1 MSADTPENTPQPTD
15 DTTDAGTELPVRMI
29 GIAASAG
36 GLEAVSLLAQNLP
49 QDANAVYVIAQHMSP
64 THKSVLSTLISRETS
79 LPVREL
85 EPETEPERGYIY
97 VTPPNTDVVLEN
109 GVLRLRNPSGHTAS
123 PKPSADRLFK
133 SLATEQGEN
142 CMGIVLSGTGSD
154 GSYGVQAIR
163 EAGGITIAQDPA
175 SAKYDG
181 MPTSAIETGCID
193 LTLSPEQMGIHLEKI
208 LAQPRNLDSLRTLQ
222 DEPKPLGELFG
233 ILLARTQV
241 DFADYKENTL
251 NRRIA
256 RRMTAL
262 GIQSYDDYVDY
273 CRTNLPEVDALHRD
287 LLISVTR
294 FFRDPDQFDKLQRE
308 VKSQLDGRE
317 EGQIRVWVVGCATGE
332 EAYSIAI
339 ILAEI
344 LGGVDMLSRRN
355 VQIFATD
362 IDQNAIEVA
371 RKGVYPIAAAS
382 DIPAK
387 LLTKYFNVGNTEITV
402 HPELR
407 AVTLFSHHNVF
418 QDPPFI
424 NVDIVSIRNLLI
436 YFNLAL
442 QERVLSRLHYA
453 MAAGGLLFVGT
464 SETVG
469 EMGVFFEGRQGADKV
484 YVKRRGVSG
493 ELSIDSSVRGYR
505 GGMRAYPAG
514 EKAQSKTEREEARDL
529 SLARSVAPNGMIC
542 TQNGNIIE
550 VLGDLSPFME
560 IRAGASTSLNV
571 RMLIDPLRTEAMSLM
586 AVAIRNSGRRTG
598 RWHRVSLP
606 VGNHVQLQVYPFIG
620 QRGGETQCLI
630 AVNAKFEEETD
641 TPLEDITDVDHRAYV
656 EKMELEI
663 KSTQEALQQTIEE
676 LQTANEELQSSNEE
690 LQSTNEEFQ
699 ATNEE
704 LETSNEEL
712 QSTNEELLTVNEELQ
727 ISSAE
732 RQALASELE
741 ATMSSAP
748 YAVALADQALMVRR
762 MSRVAMDFFRLAEIP
777 PTGVHLSQ
785 CNLPTGFPALAPI
798 ANTVLRVQEARHL
811 PVLSNGKY
819 YTLLMSPVHDVHRK
833 LIGLSITVTQDVS
846 DPMNLVVEMMSEAS
860 KIAHWSYNLDTEE
873 LVWSPEMFS
882 IHGRSDSGDMPT
894 WEDMF
899 TMIHPVDR
907 EDHRTLID
915 GLLREGS
922 SRSYAIRVFGA
933 DGHIIKIN
941 GRVSLVRDSE
951 GDPVQLVGVT
961 WTTED
966 GQSRD
971 IRLSNLETVQ
981 DDLGI
986 GFFSFDIENNSGQW
1000 SAPMFDILSFDPLRH
1015 TPSVESLLTRVVSEE
1030 REALSQDFLAVLE
1043 HGVEFKRTVMLKGE
1057 DGAQVPCVCLGKAR
1071 KNEANRVTHVFGS
1084 LRVLADL
1091 ENDDAGAT
1099 ESVAATRA

>member
-1 MSADTPENTPQPTD
+1 MSADTPEQPAAPSD
-15 DTTDAGTELPVRMI
+15 NTTDTGTIEPLRVI

-36 GLEAVSLLAQNLP
+36 GLEAVSLLVQNLP

-64 THKSVLSTLISRETS
+64 THKSVLSTLISRDIS
-79 LPVREL
+79 LPVLEL
-85 EPETEPERGYIY
+85 GPETELERGYIY
-97 VTPPNTDVVLEN
+97 VTPPNADVVLES
-109 GVLRLRNPSGHTAS
+109 GILRLRNPSGHAAS

-133 SLATEQGEN
+133 SLANEQGEN

-163 EAGGITIAQDPA
+163 EVGGITIAQEPA

-193 LTLSPEQMGIHLEKI
+193 LTLSPEQIGTHLEKI
-208 LAQPRNLDSLRTLQ
+208 LAQPRNLDGLRRLQ

-251 NRRIA
+251 NRRIV

-273 CRTNLPEVDALHRD
+273 CRTNMPEVDALHRD

-308 VKSQLDGRE
+308 VDAKFSSRDDSP
-317 EGQIRVWVVGCATGE
+317 IRVWIVGCATGE
-332 EAYSIAI
+332 EAYTIAI
-339 ILAEI
+339 ILAEV
-344 LGGVDMLSRRN
+344 LGGIEMLARRN

-371 RKGVYPIAAAS
+371 RKGIYPIAAAS

-387 LLTKYFNVGNTEITV
+387 LLSQYFSVGTTDITV
-402 HPELR
+402 RPELR

-424 NVDIVSIRNLLI
+424 NVDLVSIRNLLI

-453 MAAGGLLFVGT
+453 MAAGALLFVGT

-469 EMGVFFEGRQGADKV
+469 EMGVFFEGLQGADKV
-484 YVKRRGVSG
+484 YIKRRGISG
-493 ELSIDSSVRGYR
+493 ELSIDPSVRGYR
-505 GGMRAYPAG
+505 GGMRSYPANEKTHSKSEQG
-514 EKAQSKTEREEARDL
+514 EKRDL
-529 SLARSVAPNGMIC
+529 SLARAVAPNGMIC

-571 RMLIDPLRTEAMSLM
+571 RMLIDPLRTEATSLI
-586 AVAIRNSGRRTG
+586 AVAIRNSARRTG

-606 VGNHVQLQVYPFIG
+606 VGNQVQLQVFPFMG
-620 QRGGETQCLI
+620 QRGGEPQCLI
-630 AVNAKFEEETD
+630 GVNARFED
-641 TPLEDITDVDHRAYV
+641 VSDSLSGDIENLDHRSYV

-741 ATMSSAP
+741 ATMTSAP
-748 YAVALADQALMVRR
+748 YSVALADQALMVRR
-762 MSRVAMDFFRLAEIP
+762 MSRIAMDFFGVGEIP
-777 PTGVHLSQ
+777 PTGIHLSQ
-785 CNLPTGFPALAPI
+785 CNLPSGFPALAPI
-798 ANTVLRVQEARHL
+798 ANTVLRVQEQRRV
-811 PVLSNGKY
+811 PVLSRGSY
-819 YTLLMSPVHDVHRK
+819 YTMLMSPVHDVHRK
-833 LIGLSITVTQDVS
+833 LIGLSITITKDVS
-846 DPMNLVVEMMSEAS
+846 DPMNLIVDMMSKAS
-860 KIAHWSYNLDTEE
+860 NIAHWSYNLDTQE
-873 LVWSPEMFS
+873 LVWSSEMFT
-882 IHGRSDSGDMPT
+882 IHGRSDSGDMLT
-894 WEDMF
+894 WDD
-899 TMIHPVDR
+899 TINMIHPADR
-907 EDHRTLID
+907 SAYRSMID
-915 GLLREGS
+915 ALLDEGTS
-922 SRSYAIRVFGA
+922 QTYAARVFGPE
-933 DGHIIKIN
+933 GRIVKIKGSIT
-941 GRVSLVRDSE
+941 LIRDSE
-951 GDPVQLVGVT
+951 GEPVQMVGVT
-961 WTTED
+961 WD
-966 GQSRD
+966 DAAGLARD
-971 IRLSNLETVQ
+971 IQLSSLEAVQ

-986 GFFSFDIENNSGQW
+986 GFYSFDIENNIGLW
-1000 SAPMFDILSFDPLRH
+1000 SKAMYELLGFVPERH
-1015 TPSVESLLTRVVSEE
+1015 PPSVEALLKRVVEDQRDSLAE
-1030 REALSQDFLAVLE
+1030 DFQAVLE
-1043 HGVEFKRTVMLKGE
+1043 RGEPFDRIVML
-1057 DGAQVPCVCLGKAR
+1057 Q
-1071 KNEANRVTHVFGS
+1071 NEAGEKTTCTCRGRARSASDGRVSHVFGS
-1084 LRVLADL
+1084 LRLL
-1091 ENDDAGAT
+1091 TDA
-1099 ESVAATRA
+1099 EVAHQDNAMQVQSAS

>member
-1 MSADTPENTPQPTD
+1 MSADTPENTPEPTD
-15 DTTDAGTELPVRMI
+15 DTTQAGIDMPVRMI

-85 EPETEPERGYIY
+85 QPDTDPERGYIY

-109 GVLRLRNPSGHTAS
+109 GVLRLRNPSGHAAS

-133 SLATEQGEN
+133 SLAAEQGEN

-193 LTLSPEQMGIHLEKI
+193 LTLSPEQVGTHLEKI
-208 LAQPRNLDSLRTLQ
+208 LARPRNLDSLRTLQ

-294 FFRDPDQFDKLQRE
+294 FFRDPDQFDKLHRE
-308 VKSQLDGRE
+308 VEKQLSGRE
-317 EGQIRVWVVGCATGE
+317 DGQIRVWVVGCATGE

-382 DIPAK
+382 DIPAN
-387 LLTKYFNVGNTEITV
+387 LLTKYFKVGNTELTV

-424 NVDIVSIRNLLI
+424 NVDLVSIRNLLI

-469 EMGVFFEGRQGADKV
+469 EMGVFFEGKQGADKV
-484 YVKRRGVSG
+484 YIKRRGISG

-514 EKAQSKTEREEARDL
+514 EKPQSGAARADARES

-586 AVAIRNSGRRTG
+586 AVAVRNNGRRTG

-606 VGNHVQLQVYPFIG
+606 VGNRVQLQVYPFLG
-620 QRGGETQCLI
+620 QRGGETQCLV
-630 AVNAKFEEETD
+630 AVNAKFEEESD
-641 TPLEDITDVDHRAYV
+641 TPSSNISDSDHRAYV

-762 MSRVAMDFFRLAEIP
+762 MSRVAMDFFQLTDIP

-785 CNLPTGFPALAPI
+785 CNLPVGFPALAPV
-798 ANTVLRVQEARHL
+798 ANTVLRVQEARRL
-811 PVLSNGKY
+811 PVLSDGKY
-819 YTLLMSPVHDVHRK
+819 FTLLLSPVHDVHRK
-833 LIGLSITVTQDVS
+833 LIGLSITITQDVG
-846 DPMNLVVEMMSEAS
+846 DPLNLVVDMMSEAS
-860 KIAHWSYNLDTEE
+860 RIAHWSFNLDTEE
-873 LVWSPEMFS
+873 LVWSPEMFA
-882 IHGRSDSGDMPT
+882 IHGRSNSGNMPT
-894 WEDMF
+894 WDEMF
-899 TMIHPVDR
+899 SMVHPVDR
-907 EDHRTLID
+907 DDHRTLID
-915 GLLREGS
+915 GLLRDGTTCA
-922 SRSYAIRVFGA
+922 YAIRVFGS
-933 DGHIIKIN
+933 DGHIFKVN
-941 GRVSLVRDSE
+941 GRVSVIRDSE
-951 GDPVQLVGVT
+951 NEPVQLVGVT
-961 WTTED
+961 WNADED
-966 GQSRD
+966 QSRE

-986 GFFSFDIENNSGQW
+986 GFFSFDIENNDGQW
-1000 SAPMFDILSFDPLRH
+1000 SAPMFDILNFDPARH
-1015 TPSVESLLTRVVSEE
+1015 TPSVESLLTRVVQDQ
-1030 REALSQDFLAVLE
+1030 REALSRDFQSVLE
-1043 HGVEFKRTVMLKGE
+1043 QGVAFKRAVDLTGE
-1057 DGAQVPCVCLGKAR
+1057 NGAQMPCMCLGKAR
-1071 KNEANRVTHVFGS
+1071 QNEAGRVTHVFGS
-1084 LRVLADL
+1084 LRVLT
-1091 ENDDAGAT
+1091 DAQDGT
-1099 ESVAATRA
+1099 SLRSETAASSS

>member
-1 MSADTPENTPQPTD
+1 MSADTPDHPTD
-15 DTTDAGTELPVRMI
+15 QPDPTTQPPASATPSAMRVI
-29 GIAASAG
+29 GVAASAG

-49 QDANAVYVIAQHMSP
+49 QDANAFYVIAQHMSP

-85 EPETEPERGYIY
+85 EPETTPERGYIY

-109 GVLRLRNPSGHTAS
+109 GVLRLRNPSGHAAS

-133 SLATEQGEN
+133 SLATEQGEH

-193 LTLSPEQMGIHLEKI
+193 LTLSPEQIGTHLEKI

-222 DEPKPLGELFG
+222 DAPNPLGELFG

-262 GIQSYDDYVDY
+262 GIQDYDNYVDY
-273 CRTNLPEVDALHRD
+273 CRTNMPEVDALHRD

-308 VKSQLDGRE
+308 VRTQLDGRE
-317 EGQIRVWVVGCATGE
+317 DGQIRVWVVGCATGE

-339 ILAEI
+339 VLAEI
-344 LGGVDMLSRRN
+344 LGGIDMLARRN
-355 VQIFATD
+355 VQVFATD

-382 DIPAK
+382 DIPVN
-387 LLTKYFNVGNTEITV
+387 LLNTYFNVGNTEITV
-402 HPELR
+402 RPELR
-407 AVTLFSHHNVF
+407 SVTLFSHHNVF

-424 NVDIVSIRNLLI
+424 NVDLVSIRNLLI

-493 ELSIDSSVRGYR
+493 ELSIDASARGYR
-505 GGMRAYPAG
+505 GGMRTYPAG
-514 EKAQSKTEREEARDL
+514 EKAQSKAEREDARDL

-560 IRAGASTSLNV
+560 IRAGASTSLNL

-586 AVAIRNSGRRTG
+586 AVAIRNNGRRMG
-598 RWHRVSLP
+598 RWHRVSLH
-606 VGNHVQLQVYPFIG
+606 VGNQVQLQVFPFIG
-620 QRGGETQCLI
+620 QKGGETQCLI
-630 AVNAKFEEETD
+630 AVNAKFEEVTETSLD
-641 TPLEDITDVDHRAYV
+641 EITDLDHRAYV

-748 YAVALADQALMVRR
+748 YAMALADQALMVRR
-762 MSRVAMDFFRLAEIP
+762 MSRVAMTFFGLAEMP

-785 CNLPTGFPALAPI
+785 CNLPAGFPALAPI
-798 ANTVLRVQEARHL
+798 ANTVLRVQEPRRV
-811 PVLSNGKY
+811 PVLSHGKY
-819 YTLLMSPVHDVHRK
+819 YTMLMSPVHDQHRK
-833 LIGLSITVTQDVS
+833 LIGLSITITQDIS
-846 DPMNLVVEMMSEAS
+846 DPVSLVIDMMSEVS

-873 LVWSPEMFS
+873 LVWSSEMFA
-882 IHGRSDSGDMPT
+882 IHGRPTSGAMPT
-894 WEDMF
+894 WQETFD
-899 TMIHPVDR
+899 MIHPSDR
-907 EDHRTLID
+907 ETYREMIE
-915 GLLREGS
+915 GLLKEGQ
-922 SRSYAIRVFGA
+922 SRTYQLRVFGEG
-933 DGHIIKIN
+933 GHIVQVN
-941 GRVSLVRDSE
+941 GSVTLIRDSE
-951 GDPVQLVGVT
+951 DEPVQLVGVMWDAAEGRT
-961 WTTED
+961 
-966 GQSRD
+966 RD
-971 IRLSNLETVQ
+971 IRLSSLEAVQ

-986 GFFSFDIENNSGQW
+986 GFFSFDVENNSGLW
-1000 SAPMFDILSFDPLRH
+1000 SPHMFDILGFDPLRH
-1015 TPSVESLLTRVVSEE
+1015 TPSVESLLTRLTDEE
-1030 REALSQDFLAVLE
+1030 RKPVGRDFQEVLE
-1043 HGVEFKRTVMLKGE
+1043 HGTPFKRDITVLQKGSTTPL
-1057 DGAQVPCVCLGKAR
+1057 ACACLGKAR
-1071 KNEANRVTHVFGS
+1071 RGEDGRVTHVFGS
-1084 LRVLADL
+1084 LRVHEDDIRAD
-1091 ENDDAGAT
+1091 APART
-1099 ESVAATRA
+1099 KA

>member
-1 MSADTPENTPQPTD
+1 MSADQTPDAETDTPLPEDTD
-15 DTTDAGTELPVRMI
+15 QKDPARVI

-49 QDANAVYVIAQHMSP
+49 QDANAFYVVAQHMSP

-85 EPETEPERGYIY
+85 EPETVPERGYIY
-97 VTPPNTDVVLEN
+97 VTPPNTDVVLEH
-109 GVLRLRNPSGHTAS
+109 GILRLRNPSGHAAS

-133 SLATEQGEN
+133 SIAAERGEN

-181 MPTSAIETGCID
+181 MPTSAIETGCVD
-193 LTLSPEQMGIHLEKI
+193 LTLSPDQVGTHLEKI
-208 LAQPRNLDSLRTLQ
+208 LAQPRNLDSLRGLQ
-222 DEPKPLGELFG
+222 DEPNPLGELFG

-262 GIQSYDDYVDY
+262 GIQKYDDYVDY
-273 CRTNLPEVDALHRD
+273 CRANMAEVDALHRD

-294 FFRDPDQFDKLQRE
+294 FFRDPDQFEKLQRE
-308 VKSQLDGRE
+308 MESSLKKRAS
-317 EGQIRVWVVGCATGE
+317 GQIRIWVVGCATGE

-339 ILAEI
+339 IIAEI
-344 LGGVDMLSRRN
+344 LGGIEMLAQRN

-362 IDQNAIEVA
+362 IDQNAIEIA
-371 RKGVYPIAAAS
+371 RKGIYPIAAAS
-382 DIPAK
+382 DIPPK
-387 LLTKYFNVGNTEITV
+387 LLSNYFTIGDTEITV
-402 HPELR
+402 RPELR
-407 AVTLFSHHNVF
+407 SATLFSHHNVF

-424 NVDIVSIRNLLI
+424 NVDVVSIRNLLI

-453 MAAGGLLFVGT
+453 MAAGALLFVGT

-484 YVKRRGVSG
+484 YVKRRGISG
-493 ELSIDSSVRGYR
+493 ELSIDPGARGYK
-505 GGMRAYPAG
+505 GGVRPYPNNRQGAAS
-514 EKAQSKTEREEARDL
+514 AQKEENREL
-529 SLARSVAPNGMIC
+529 TLARVVAPNGMIC

-560 IRAGASTSLNV
+560 IRAGAPTSLNV
-571 RMLIDPLRTEAMSLM
+571 KMLIDPLKTEATSLM
-586 AVAIRNSGRRTG
+586 AVAIRNRGRRIG
-598 RWHRVSLP
+598 RWHKVSLP
-606 VGNHVQLQVYPFIG
+606 VGNHIQMQVFPFIG
-620 QRGGETQCLI
+620 QSGGEPQCLI
-630 AVNAKFEEETD
+630 AIDTKFEEISEPNLD
-641 TPLEDITDVDHRAYV
+641 EISDRDQRAYV

-741 ATMSSAP
+741 ATMTSAP
-748 YAVALADQALMVRR
+748 YPVALADQALMVRR
-762 MSRVAMDFFRLAEIP
+762 LSKVALEFFGLKEMP
-777 PTGVHLSQ
+777 PTGIHLSQ
-785 CNLPTGFPALAPI
+785 CNLPAGFPALAPI
-798 ANTVLRVQEARHL
+798 ANTVLRIQEPRRL
-811 PVLSNGKY
+811 PVLSHGKY
-819 YTLLMSPVHDVHRK
+819 YTMLMSPVHDQHRK
-833 LIGLSITVTQDVS
+833 LIGLSITITQDIS
-846 DPMNLVVEMMSEAS
+846 DPLSIVIDMMSDVS
-860 KIAHWSYNLDTEE
+860 NVAHWSYNLDTKE
-873 LVWSPEMFS
+873 LVWSPEMFK
-882 IHGRSDSGDMPT
+882 IYGRSDTGDMPT
-894 WEDMF
+894 WDDMYN
-899 TMIHPVDR
+899 MIHPADR
-907 EDHRTLID
+907 EGFRSLIEALMKD
-915 GLLREGS
+915 GTTA
-922 SRSYAIRVFGA
+922 SYDIRIFGA
-933 DGHIIKIN
+933 DGHIFKID
-941 GRVSLVRDSE
+941 GSVTLIRDSE
-951 GDPVQLVGVT
+951 DDPVQMVGVT
-961 WTTED
+961 WDSAE
-966 GQSRD
+966 GLARD
-971 IRLSNLETVQ
+971 IRLSSLEAVQ
-981 DDLGI
+981 DDLGV
-986 GFFSFDIENNSGQW
+986 GFFSFDIENNTGLW
-1000 SAPMFDILSFDPLRH
+1000 STPMFDILGFDPARH
-1015 TPSVESLLTRVVSEE
+1015 IPSVESLLTRVADGE
-1030 REALSQDFLAVLE
+1030 RADVGSDFQAVLE
-1043 HGVEFKRTVMLKGE
+1043 DGSPFKREITLMR
-1057 DGAQVPCVCLGKAR
+1057 DGVAPVICACLGKAR
-1071 KNEANRVTHVFGS
+1071 HGDDGRVTHVFGS
-1084 LRVLADL
+1084 LRVLQ
-1091 ENDDAGAT
+1091 DAE
-1099 ESVAATRA
+1099 ESEERTRA

>member
-1 MSADTPENTPQPTD
+1 
-15 DTTDAGTELPVRMI
+15 MI

-36 GLEAVSLLAQNLP
+36 GLEAVSLLVQNLP
-49 QDANAVYVIAQHMSP
+49 QAANAVYIIAQHMSP

-79 LPVREL
+79 LPVVEL
-85 EPETEPERGYIY
+85 GPETEPERGSIY
-97 VTPPNTDVVLEN
+97 VTPPNTDVVLES
-109 GVLRLRNPSGHTAS
+109 GILRLRNPSGHAAS

-133 SLATEQGEN
+133 SLANEQGEN

-163 EAGGITIAQDPA
+163 EVGGITIAQDPA

-181 MPTSAIETGCID
+181 MPTSAIETGCVD
-193 LTLSPEQMGIHLEKI
+193 LTLSPEQIGTHLEKI
-208 LAQPRNLDSLRTLQ
+208 LAQPRNLAGLRSLQ

-241 DFADYKENTL
+241 DFADYKESTL

-262 GIQSYDDYVDY
+262 GIQNYDDYVDY
-273 CRTNLPEVDALHRD
+273 CRTNMPEVDALHRD

-308 VKSQLDGRE
+308 VEAKFNGRE
-317 EGQIRVWVVGCATGE
+317 DGPIRVWVVGCATGE
-332 EAYSIAI
+332 EAYTIAI
-339 ILAEI
+339 ILAEV
-344 LGGVDMLSRRN
+344 LGGIEMLARRN

-371 RKGVYPIAAAS
+371 RKGTYPIAAAS

-387 LLTKYFNVGNTEITV
+387 LLSQYFSVGNTDITV
-402 HPELR
+402 RPELR

-424 NVDIVSIRNLLI
+424 NVDLVSIRNLLI

-453 MAAGGLLFVGT
+453 MAAGALLFVGT

-484 YVKRRGVSG
+484 YIKRRGISG
-493 ELSIDSSVRGYR
+493 ELSIDPTVRGYK

-514 EKAQSKTEREEARDL
+514 EQAQAKSEKGEFRDL
-529 SLARSVAPNGMIC
+529 SLARTVAPNGMIC

-560 IRAGASTSLNV
+560 IRAGASTSLNL

-586 AVAIRNSGRRTG
+586 AVAIRNSARRTG

-606 VGNHVQLQVYPFIG
+606 VGNRVQLQVFPFIS
-620 QRGGETQCLI
+620 QRGGEPQCLL
-630 AVNAKFEEETD
+630 AVNTKFEEVTETS
-641 TPLEDITDVDHRAYV
+641 LEDIADLDHRAYV

-741 ATMSSAP
+741 ATMTSAP

-762 MSRVAMDFFRLAEIP
+762 MSRAAMDFFDVSEIP
-777 PTGVHLSQ
+777 PTGIHLSQ
-785 CNLPTGFPALAPI
+785 CNLPSGFPALAPI
-798 ANTVLRVQEARHL
+798 ANTVLRVQEQRRV
-811 PVLSNGKY
+811 PVLSRGSY
-819 YTLLMSPVHDVHRK
+819 YTMLMSPVHDVHRK
-833 LIGLSITVTQDVS
+833 LIGLSITITKDVS
-846 DPMNLVVEMMSEAS
+846 DPMTLVVEMMSTAS
-860 KIAHWSYNLDTEE
+860 NIAHWSYNLDTEE
-873 LVWSPEMFS
+873 LVWSPGMFEM
-882 IHGRSDSGDMPT
+882 HGRSDSGDMPT
-894 WEDMF
+894 WDDALHLVHPADRGAYR
-899 TMIHPVDR
+899 TMIDS
-907 EDHRTLID
+907 
-915 GLLREGS
+915 LLAEGT
-922 SRSYAIRVFGA
+922 YQTYEARVFGPQ
-933 DGHIIKIN
+933 GRILKVKGSITII
-941 GRVSLVRDSE
+941 RDSE
-951 GDPVQLVGVT
+951 GEPVQIVGVT
-961 WTTED
+961 WD
-966 GQSRD
+966 DAAGLDRD
-971 IRLSNLETVQ
+971 IQLSSLEAVQ

-986 GFFSFDIENNSGQW
+986 GFFSFDVENNVGHW
-1000 SAPMFDILSFDPLRH
+1000 SKAMYDILGFTPDRS
-1015 TPSVESLLTRVVSEE
+1015 TPSVEALLTRVVENE
-1030 REALSQDFLAVLE
+1030 RDALAEDFQAVLE
-1043 HGVEFKRTVMLKGE
+1043 QGTPFDRTVTMSDDAGTMVSCSCLGRARSTE
-1057 DGAQVPCVCLGKAR
+1057 DGR
-1071 KNEANRVTHVFGS
+1071 ISHVYGS
-1084 LRVLADL
+1084 LRVTTDA
-1091 ENDDAGAT
+1091 NAVGVQDDAVQITSTG
-1099 ESVAATRA
+1099 